1 MKQHHQKRL
10 LRSSAFLSRRF
21 RYQADA
27 VIKPSIITLL
37 GVAFVIVTMPVCA
50 EGNQAPPPAAA
61 ENATA
66 VGPAAAT
73 QAWLTTVPRDKREK
87 SDAYFEGGYWL
98 LLWNFLL
105 TAAICI
111 FLLESRISARLRDFA
126 ERICRGSRQL
136 PLQVILYAIPYFL
149 IVATLTFPLNL
160 YENFLREHQ
169 YGLATQSF
177 FPWFRDQLVAFGL
190 TIIGGTILLIALYAV
205 FRKAPRT
212 WWAWATAV
220 MVIFLLGVVFIAPVF
235 IEPLFNTYKPL
246 MKPEIRDPIL
256 AMARANQIPTRQVF
270 EVDASRQTTRVSAN
284 VAGFLG
290 TTRIALN
297 DNLLKQ
303 CTLPEIRAVMAH
315 EMGHYVLNH
324 GAKLLTYSG
333 IFLAIGFALTRILF
347 DAAMRRWGVR
357 WGLRSIADP
366 AGLPLLA
373 LIFGTLLFL
382 ATPFLN
388 TIVRVTEREAD
399 SFGINTSRE
408 PDGMAR
414 VALKLGA
421 YRKLDPTPLEEF
433 IFFDHPSGR
442 ARIRMAMDWKAANL
456 PAGESSPVETPLPHD
471 GH

>member
-1 MKQHHQKRL
+1 M
-10 LRSSAFLSRRF
+10 RSSAFFSRRF

-37 GVAFVIVTMPVCA
+37 GVAFVIVAMPVCA
-50 EGNQAPPPAAA
+50 EENPAPPAAA
-61 ENATA
+61 AQSPSA
-66 VGPAAAT
+66 IDPAAAT
-73 QAWLTTVPRDKREK
+73 KAWLATVPRDKREK
-87 SDAYFEGGYWL
+87 SDAYFEGRYWL

-111 FLLESRISARLRDFA
+111 FLLESRLSARLRDFA
-126 ERICRGSRQL
+126 ERATEVRS
-136 PLQVILYAIPYFL
+136 LQIACYAIPYFL

-177 FPWFRDQLVAFGL
+177 LPWFREQLIGFGL

-347 DAAMRRWGVR
+347 DATMRRWGVR
-357 WGLRSIADP
+357 WGVRSIADP

-399 SFGINTSRE
+399 AFGINTSRE
-408 PDGMAR
+408 PDGMAK

-456 PAGESSPVETPLPHD
+456 AAGESSPLETPLPHD

>member
-1 MKQHHQKRL
+1 
-10 LRSSAFLSRRF
+10 
-21 RYQADA
+21 
-27 VIKPSIITLL
+27 
-37 GVAFVIVTMPVCA
+37 MPVCA
-50 EGNQAPPPAAA
+50 EENPAPPAAA
-61 ENATA
+61 AQSPSATD
-66 VGPAAAT
+66 PAAAT
-73 QAWLTTVPRDKREK
+73 KAWLATVPRDKREK
-87 SDAYFEGGYWL
+87 SDAYFEGRYWL

-111 FLLESRISARLRDFA
+111 FLLESRISARVRDFA
-126 ERICRGSRQL
+126 ERATKVRS
-136 PLQVILYAIPYFL
+136 LQIACYAIPYFL

-177 FPWFRDQLVAFGL
+177 LPWFREQLIGFGL

-333 IFLAIGFALTRILF
+333 SFLAIGFALTRILF

-357 WGLRSIADP
+357 WGVRSIADP
-366 AGLPLLA
+366 AGLPLLT

-399 SFGINTSRE
+399 AFGINTSRE
-408 PDGMAR
+408 PDGMAK

-456 PAGESSPVETPLPHD
+456 PAGESSPLETPLPHD